1 MKNAIS
7 YYYNITA
14 NVIHQTGKTFKFT
27 NNGENYILTTCE
39 REDIDDIYELSYN
52 LIKEGVLC
60 HQIILNNSNSIITN
74 INNLPYI
81 LMKVLVNNDK
91 ITLNDIINF
100 NNTIITVKL
109 DNLRRDNW
117 FNLWCNKVDYFEYQ
131 VNQMGKKY
139 PIIRES
145 FSYYIGLAEIGIS
158 LFKNTSKSEKLS
170 LSHRRILYGQSL
182 TELYNPINLIIDGM
196 NSFIKGLN
204 KIKIPDWVPGVGG
217 KGLSISLIKKLRVGM
232 DYVPYDE
239 MPALLHKGEQ
249 VLTAD
254 EAKDYREEKQSSIT
268 NNETTN
274 NFNLTINST
283 EPLSPAETARK
294 TRKVL
299 QEYNL
304 KYGGA

>member
-52 LIKEGVLC
+52 LIKQGVLC

-74 INNLPYI
+74 INNSPYI

-91 ITLNDIINF
+91 ITINDIINF

-158 LFKNTSKSEKLS
+158 LFKNTNKSEKLS

-182 TELYNPINLIIDGM
+182 TELYNPTNLIIDLRIRDACEYFKSCFFNNTDVEPIISNYLYTSNLDETEKILFLSRMLYPSYYFDVYEQIIDGKLDEIELKKII
-196 NSFIKGLN
+196 NKVDEYELLLKNIYSLLKNNNFPEIEFLN
-204 KIKIPDWVPGVGG
+204 KTH
-217 KGLSISLIKKLRVGM
+217 L
-232 DYVPYDE
+232 
-239 MPALLHKGEQ
+239 
-249 VLTAD
+249 
-254 EAKDYREEKQSSIT
+254 
-268 NNETTN
+268 N
-274 NFNLTINST
+274 
-283 EPLSPAETARK
+283 
-294 TRKVL
+294 
-299 QEYNL
+299 
-304 KYGGA
+304 

>member
-52 LIKEGVLC
+52 LIKQGVLC

-158 LFKNTSKSEKLS
+158 LFKNTNKSEKLS

-182 TELYNPINLIIDGM
+182 TELYNPINLIIDLRIRDACEYFKSCFFNNIDVEPIISNYLYTSNLDETEKILFLSRMLYPSYYFDVYEQIIDGKLDE
-196 NSFIKGLN
+196 NELKKIINKVDEYELLLRNIYSLLKNNNFPEVEFLN
-204 KIKIPDWVPGVGG
+204 KAH
-217 KGLSISLIKKLRVGM
+217 L
-232 DYVPYDE
+232 
-239 MPALLHKGEQ
+239 
-249 VLTAD
+249 
-254 EAKDYREEKQSSIT
+254 
-268 NNETTN
+268 N
-274 NFNLTINST
+274 
-283 EPLSPAETARK
+283 
-294 TRKVL
+294 
-299 QEYNL
+299 
-304 KYGGA
+304 

>member
-52 LIKEGVLC
+52 LIKQGVLC

-158 LFKNTSKSEKLS
+158 LFKNTNKSEKLS

-182 TELYNPINLIIDGM
+182 TELYNPINLIIDLRIRDVCEYFKSCFFNNIDVEPIISNYLYTSNLDETEKILFLSRMLYPSYYFDVYEQIIDGKLDE
-196 NSFIKGLN
+196 NELKKIINKVDEYELLLRNIYSLLKNNNFPEIEFLN
-204 KIKIPDWVPGVGG
+204 KAH
-217 KGLSISLIKKLRVGM
+217 L
-232 DYVPYDE
+232 
-239 MPALLHKGEQ
+239 
-249 VLTAD
+249 
-254 EAKDYREEKQSSIT
+254 
-268 NNETTN
+268 N
-274 NFNLTINST
+274 
-283 EPLSPAETARK
+283 
-294 TRKVL
+294 
-299 QEYNL
+299 
-304 KYGGA
+304 

>member
-52 LIKEGVLC
+52 LIKQGVLC

-158 LFKNTSKSEKLS
+158 LFKNTNKSEKLS

-182 TELYNPINLIIDGM
+182 TELYNPINLIIDLRIRDVCEYFKSCFFNNIDVEHIISNYLYTSNLDETEKILFLSRMLYPSYYFDVYEQIIDGKLDE
-196 NSFIKGLN
+196 NELKKIINKVDEYELLLRNIYSLLKNNNFPEIEFLN
-204 KIKIPDWVPGVGG
+204 KAH
-217 KGLSISLIKKLRVGM
+217 L
-232 DYVPYDE
+232 
-239 MPALLHKGEQ
+239 
-249 VLTAD
+249 
-254 EAKDYREEKQSSIT
+254 
-268 NNETTN
+268 N
-274 NFNLTINST
+274 
-283 EPLSPAETARK
+283 
-294 TRKVL
+294 
-299 QEYNL
+299 
-304 KYGGA
+304 

>member
-52 LIKEGVLC
+52 LIKQGVLC

-74 INNLPYI
+74 INNSPYI

-158 LFKNTSKSEKLS
+158 LFKNTNKSEKLS

-182 TELYNPINLIIDGM
+182 TELYNPINLIIDLRIRDAFEYFKSCFFNNIDVEPIISNYLYTSNLDETEKILFLSRMLYPSYYFDVYEQIIDGKLDE
-196 NSFIKGLN
+196 NELKKIINKVDEYELLLRNIYSLLKNNNFPEIEFLN
-204 KIKIPDWVPGVGG
+204 KAH
-217 KGLSISLIKKLRVGM
+217 L
-232 DYVPYDE
+232 
-239 MPALLHKGEQ
+239 
-249 VLTAD
+249 
-254 EAKDYREEKQSSIT
+254 
-268 NNETTN
+268 N
-274 NFNLTINST
+274 
-283 EPLSPAETARK
+283 
-294 TRKVL
+294 
-299 QEYNL
+299 
-304 KYGGA
+304 